1 MICDSRRLCL
11 PLYFIFAAGQHR
23 EREAEYR
30 QKLAELR
37 KKQIDQPP
45 MQSEEDI
52 FRRLDELELEEEL
65 NDELER
71 YFKFS
76 LA

>member
-1 MICDSRRLCL
+1 MCV
-11 PLYFIFAAGQHR
+11 PLYFVFATGQHR
-23 EREAEYR
+23 EREAIYR

-71 YFKFS
+71 YSELSFV
-76 LA
+76 